1 MFRAGLKSLLDNLKL
16 DKRHYSTHSFH
27 IGAETSA
34 SLAKMPDAHIQT
46 LGRWRSNAFQRYI
59 RPPPSEVAKMSK
71 IIAAGYQ

>member
-16 DKRHYSTHSFH
+16 DKRHYNTHSFR
-27 IGAETSA
+27 IGAATSS

-46 LGRWRSNAFQRYI
+46 LGCWRSNAFQCYI